1 MRLGIRNRLI
11 ARIGPWLLRATAATW
26 RYRVE
31 GEERLQEQLAA
42 GERIVLY
49 GWHGRMLP
57 AAPYLHRYRPI
68 VMVSKSRDGE
78 LLARIVERLGFRTVR
93 ASSSRGGVRGLLQMI
108 RAVREG
114 ALAGHVVDGP
124 RGPAEVIKPGLL
136 MLAQRSEAR
145 LVPVHLVADWSWQ
158 APSWD
163 RMLVPF
169 PGSRVRLRFGEGV
182 RVGADLAPD
191 ALEGLRKQ
199 LEERYR
205 AETRRLEASP

>member
-1 MRLGIRNRLI
+1 M
-11 ARIGPWLLRATAATW
+11 
-26 RYRVE
+26 
-31 GEERLQEQLAA
+31 
-42 GERIVLY
+42 
-49 GWHGRMLP
+49 
-57 AAPYLHRYRPI
+57 
-68 VMVSKSRDGE
+68 
-78 LLARIVERLGFRTVR
+78 
-93 ASSSRGGVRGLLQMI
+93 
-108 RAVREG
+108 
-114 ALAGHVVDGP
+114 
-124 RGPAEVIKPGLL
+124 IKPGLL
-136 MLAQRSEAR
+136 MLAQRSGAR